1 MDHYRNTA
9 AIDWMDEAGNNHH
22 SEDNKPFK
30 PLPAFDLNA
39 QKSGVY
45 NAVTKEITWTIAV
58 NLSNNRL
65 VDAFL
70 TDPILANQTYLAG
83 SLKVYEG
90 NTKPDGSV
98 EK

>member
-1 MDHYRNTA
+1 MKLNLKPVSPSALRLDHYRNTA

-45 NAVTKEITWTIAV
+45 NAGQIGLI
-58 NLSNNRL
+58 
-65 VDAFL
+65 
-70 TDPILANQTYLAG
+70 G
-83 SLKVYEG
+83 
-90 NTKPDGSV
+90 
-98 EK
+98 